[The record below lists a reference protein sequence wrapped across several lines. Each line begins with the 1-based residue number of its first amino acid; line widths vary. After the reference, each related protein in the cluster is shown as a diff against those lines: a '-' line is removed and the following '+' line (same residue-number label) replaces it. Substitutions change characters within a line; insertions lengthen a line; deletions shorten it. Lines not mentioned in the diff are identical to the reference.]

1 MNIYTNTNSSFPSQV
16 VSDAEKASLEYGIQ
30 VARAIEQEWF
40 DQGRT
45 NANRYQTNYN
55 SFHQLRLYARGE
67 QSIQKYKDE
76 LAINGDLSYLN
87 LDWKPV
93 PVISKFVDIVVNGI
107 TQKGFQI
114 KAMATD
120 PFALKQRTN
129 YAFNALRDIE
139 NKQILDEI
147 SSEFGQ
153 NLYATSDPSVLPANK
168 EELDLFMQLNYKQS
182 VEIAEEE
189 VIDTVLKQNKYDEIR
204 QRLAHDLVV
213 LGISCTKTR
222 FNESNGIVVDY
233 VDPAYL
239 VYSYTEDPNFEDI
252 YYVGEVKSITIPE
265 LKKQFPRISEEE
277 LKDIQNMPGNN
288 QYITGWGNYDENTVQ
303 VLYFEYKTYMNQVFK
318 IKKTETGLE
327 KVIQKDDSFNPPEND
342 NFDRVSRTIEVLY
355 TGAKVLGNN
364 TMLEWKLSENMTRPY
379 ADTTKVEMNYVITAP
394 RIYKGRIESLVS
406 KITGFADMIQLTHLK
421 LQQVMSRIVPDGV
434 FLDMDGLAEVD
445 LGNGTNYN
453 PAEALNMYFQT
464 GSVVGRS
471 LTQDGDMNRGKVPV
485 QELSS
490 SSGQGKIASL
500 INTYN
505 YYLQMIRDVTGLN
518 EARDGSNPDKDALL
532 GLQKMA
538 ANQSNVATRHIL
550 QSLFYLTV
558 RTCENI
564 SMKVAD
570 LLEYPLTKMSLMNSI
585 NSFNTA
591 VLEEVETLNM
601 HDFGIF
607 LELEPEEEE
616 KAVLEQNIQV
626 AIQNGNIGLEDA
638 IDIRDISN
646 AKLANQLLKFRQNKR
661 KEEAQKA
668 QMANIQAQA
677 QANAETAEKAA
688 LYEVQKQ
695 QALTQEKVNVE
706 QAKSQFEI
714 QRMQTE
720 AQIKR
725 ELMAEEFNYQMQL
738 AQIKANAEAGKIAEV
753 EDRKDKRTKI
763 QATQQSELIDQR
775 KNDLLP
781 KDFESQGNDGLG
793 GFNLEQFTPR

>member
-1 MNIYTNTNSSFPSQV
+1 M

-93 PVISKFVDIVVNGI
+93 PVISKFVDIVVNGM

-204 QRLAHDLVV
+204 QRLAHDVVV

-471 LTQDGDMNRGKVPV
+471 LT
-485 QELSS
+485 
-490 SSGQGKIASL
+490 
-500 INTYN
+500 
-505 YYLQMIRDVTGLN
+505 
-518 EARDGSNPDKDALL
+518 
-532 GLQKMA
+532 
-538 ANQSNVATRHIL
+538 
-550 QSLFYLTV
+550 
-558 RTCENI
+558 
-564 SMKVAD
+564 
-570 LLEYPLTKMSLMNSI
+570 
-585 NSFNTA
+585 
-591 VLEEVETLNM
+591 
-601 HDFGIF
+601 
-607 LELEPEEEE
+607 
-616 KAVLEQNIQV
+616 
-626 AIQNGNIGLEDA
+626 
-638 IDIRDISN
+638 
-646 AKLANQLLKFRQNKR
+646 
-661 KEEAQKA
+661 
-668 QMANIQAQA
+668 
-677 QANAETAEKAA
+677 
-688 LYEVQKQ
+688 
-695 QALTQEKVNVE
+695 
-706 QAKSQFEI
+706 
-714 QRMQTE
+714 
-720 AQIKR
+720 
-725 ELMAEEFNYQMQL
+725 
-738 AQIKANAEAGKIAEV
+738 
-753 EDRKDKRTKI
+753 
-763 QATQQSELIDQR
+763 
-775 KNDLLP
+775 
-781 KDFESQGNDGLG
+781 
-793 GFNLEQFTPR
+793 

>member
-1 MNIYTNTNSSFPSQV
+1 
-16 VSDAEKASLEYGIQ
+16 
-30 VARAIEQEWF
+30 
-40 DQGRT
+40 
-45 NANRYQTNYN
+45 
-55 SFHQLRLYARGE
+55 
-67 QSIQKYKDE
+67 
-76 LAINGDLSYLN
+76 
-87 LDWKPV
+87 
-93 PVISKFVDIVVNGI
+93 
-107 TQKGFQI
+107 
-114 KAMATD
+114 
-120 PFALKQRTN
+120 
-129 YAFNALRDIE
+129 
-139 NKQILDEI
+139 
-147 SSEFGQ
+147 
-153 NLYATSDPSVLPANK
+153 
-168 EELDLFMQLNYKQS
+168 
-182 VEIAEEE
+182 
-189 VIDTVLKQNKYDEIR
+189 
-204 QRLAHDLVV
+204 
-213 LGISCTKTR
+213 
-222 FNESNGIVVDY
+222 
-233 VDPAYL
+233 
-239 VYSYTEDPNFEDI
+239 
-252 YYVGEVKSITIPE
+252 
-265 LKKQFPRISEEE
+265 
-277 LKDIQNMPGNN
+277 
-288 QYITGWGNYDENTVQ
+288 
-303 VLYFEYKTYMNQVFK
+303 
-318 IKKTETGLE
+318 
-327 KVIQKDDSFNPPEND
+327 
-342 NFDRVSRTIEVLY
+342 
-355 TGAKVLGNN
+355 
-364 TMLEWKLSENMTRPY
+364 
-379 ADTTKVEMNYVITAP
+379 
-394 RIYKGRIESLVS
+394 
-406 KITGFADMIQLTHLK
+406 
-421 LQQVMSRIVPDGV
+421 
-434 FLDMDGLAEVD
+434 
-445 LGNGTNYN
+445 
-453 PAEALNMYFQT
+453 
-464 GSVVGRS
+464 
-471 LTQDGDMNRGKVPV
+471 
-485 QELSS
+485 
-490 SSGQGKIASL
+490 
-500 INTYN
+500 
-505 YYLQMIRDVTGLN
+505 VTGLN

-626 AIQNGNIGLEDA
+626 ALQNGNIGLEDA

-738 AQIKANAEAGKIAEV
+738 AQIRANAEAGKIAEV